1 MSESHKTKD
10 YFNCRHLCIGSMILY
25 IFYVLRG
32 AWNQFITSCII
43 VHAHKLKIKNTENTK
58 ELENNL
64 SLSNTLDI
72 FPSSFEAIL
81 SIILINHTCQNQT
94 SNIST

>member
-43 VHAHKLKIKNTENTK
+43 EHAHKLKIKNTENTK
-58 ELENNL
+58 ELENNV

-72 FPSSFEAIL
+72 KYV
-81 SIILINHTCQNQT
+81 
-94 SNIST
+94 SNAETIPLVSLLHLKRFCL